1 MLKAY
6 SNTIVKHD
14 YNINLDKMCYLPE
27 YLASRDGL
35 EGDAVPVAR
44 LREHCVSPPGLDG
57 VQADCAIL
65 GVL

>member
-1 MLKAY
+1 MFDKIAY
-6 SNTIVKHD
+6 FIRTGEMS
-14 YNINLDKMCYLPE
+14 YLPE
-27 YLASRDGL
+27 YLASRNSL

-44 LREHCVSPPGLDG
+44 LREDCVSPPSLDG